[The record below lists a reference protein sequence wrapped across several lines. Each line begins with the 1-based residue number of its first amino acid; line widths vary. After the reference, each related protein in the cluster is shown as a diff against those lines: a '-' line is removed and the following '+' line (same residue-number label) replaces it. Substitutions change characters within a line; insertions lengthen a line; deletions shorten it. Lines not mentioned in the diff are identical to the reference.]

1 MNEVPRSDSIIEILY
16 GEKKILNSIYTKKQ
30 IEQEKALAQKINK
43 LMRREIYNSS
53 YFETI
58 QNLPQYK
65 PIERAFTCILKC
77 ILERADCFKNIASLN
92 YHLIVTG
99 GLFLRSDS
107 NGKDVFILLEWP
119 LIKFI
124 DLLNTSVLCAKD
136 FDEYYIDCKSILNAY
151 RDKFLGKNE
160 YNIFSSL
167 YDKEQFQPTQYQL
180 MQLFQ
185 QLQSIFII
193 SHELGHILNPNDIG
207 IESEISAD
215 RIALKAVNAY
225 TYNNSKMKVWI
236 IIAIMLLY
244 SYLTL
249 LDVEMAVNYEEKK
262 KCRENWMIRYDMI
275 LDQLQELS
283 VDPNEQELIGGYD
296 TLCMLMDKLCSPVA
310 SRQKLQP

>member
-296 TLCMLMDKLCSPVA
+296 TLCMLMDKLCLEMIEKSI
-310 SRQKLQP
+310 

>member
-193 SHELGHILNPNDIG
+193 SHELGHILNPNHIG

-296 TLCMLMDKLCSPVA
+296 TLCMLMDKLCLEMIEKSI
-310 SRQKLQP
+310 

>member
-1 MNEVPRSDSIIEILY
+1 MIEVPSCDSIIEILY
-16 GEKKILNSIYTKKQ
+16 GEKKILNSIYTKEQ
-30 IEQEKALAQKINK
+30 IDQEKALTQKLNK

-53 YFETI
+53 YFESI
-58 QNLPQYK
+58 QNLPHYK

-99 GLFLRSDS
+99 GLYLRSDS

-119 LIKFI
+119 LINFI
-124 DLLNTSVLCAKD
+124 DLLNTSVLCSKD

-151 RDKFLGKNE
+151 RDKFFGKNE

-185 QLQSIFII
+185 QIQSIFII
-193 SHELGHILNPNDIG
+193 SHELGHILNPNDLG
-207 IESEISAD
+207 IEAEISAD

-225 TYNNSKMKVWI
+225 TYNNSKMKVWTI
-236 IIAIMLLY
+236 TAIMLLY

-249 LDVEMAVNYEEKK
+249 LGVEMAVNYEEKK
-262 KCRENWMIRYDMI
+262 KCRENWMVRYDMM

-283 VDPNEQELIGGYD
+283 VSPNEQELIGGYD
-296 TLCMLMDKLCSPVA
+296 TLCMLMDKLCLEIIEKSI
-310 SRQKLQP
+310 

>member
-275 LDQLQELS
+275 LDQLQVLS

-296 TLCMLMDKLCSPVA
+296 TLCMLMDKLCLEMIEKSI
-310 SRQKLQP
+310 